1 MENLLT
7 IKQMAVQLGL
17 SWRGL
22 NELTKRRQIP
32 VIKLGRSVRY
42 SPSAVEKAIE
52 KLTIREVQ

>member
-22 NELTKRRQIP
+22 NELTKRRQVP

-42 SPSAVEKAIE
+42 SPSAVEKALE

>member
-52 KLTIREVQ
+52 KLTIKEVQ